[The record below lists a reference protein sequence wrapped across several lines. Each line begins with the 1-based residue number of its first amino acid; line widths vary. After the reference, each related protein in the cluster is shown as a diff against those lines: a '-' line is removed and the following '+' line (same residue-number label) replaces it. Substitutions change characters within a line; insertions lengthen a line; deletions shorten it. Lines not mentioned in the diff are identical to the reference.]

1 MVRLSLMTMSMF
13 IPVIIKI
20 KMEQDMEDA
29 LELYGEMMD
38 LAADAGFEAVDVTS
52 MELDMI
58 GKETVKEYLEARGLK
73 VGSLIYFNQFA
84 SADEEKSREVVEGG
98 RNAVEQALYL
108 GTKVLMLVPQAQ
120 EGIEKLSA
128 EEIHRALIR
137 NLTPVT
143 AYAVEKGIHSV
154 IEDTPDLRLH
164 LCKAED
170 LAKVVDA
177 VPGQEVVYDSGN
189 MVLADE
195 DPVKYYDK
203 FAEKT
208 AHIHLKDMMEAPAE
222 MARFAD
228 TAADGRKMTGA
239 PSGTGML
246 AEAFPTLM
254 ERIRDNGY
262 DGYLTVEFAKD
273 EELGYLESLKRAREY
288 FDGII
293 SDSEISV
300 RPFFDSLEMMEDRE
314 NGHCYGIYMRE
325 ALQAFAA
332 NGTKQMAGDVY
343 ETFLDCYKRM
353 LCGNDNF
360 VDLLD
365 ILRGYEENAALL
377 IDKQRD
383 HYVHSVNVFL
393 LGIRIYQ
400 SSEAFR
406 EAAAQFLKR
415 QGPLS
420 FPDAQEEFFFRW
432 GMAALFH
439 DIGYPVEIT
448 NSQLR
453 KFIGTVLADE
463 KRDAGP
469 YIGYH
474 EQDCLTELPCK
485 DQNLNF
491 TVMLSRHIADTLD
504 VREDLLEN
512 TLAGFV
518 ADMQSSGHVDHG
530 YYSALAL
537 LQHYGFMADG
547 NAASAKIYRE
557 AILDAA
563 SAILLHNYYKHVL
576 QKPPF
581 DLPPLSAKRHPLG
594 YLLILCDELQEW
606 NRQAYGI
613 EDKKKVHAED
623 CKIRL
628 DGEQMT
634 IHYVTC
640 GGVLAEDFCAK
651 KERTLHQLLVLE
663 DIFPGG
669 VTVSATTRS
678 ELLLSD
684 IRSDAGKLPRPFLE
698 NVEKL
703 SRRIHERYN
712 EAQRAAHPDQELSY
726 PNWESLSDDLKYS
739 NIRQA
744 RAYFGYLQAAG
755 MYAAPEGDANREV
768 HEFPAALTEALA
780 RQEHESWMAERSDNG
795 WKYGPEKDVKKKI
808 SPYLVP
814 YEELPEDVRQ
824 MDRDAIG
831 NILPLFH
838 EIGLRVYRVR

>member
-1 MVRLSLMTMSMF
+1 MLRLSLMTMSMF

-29 LELYGEMMD
+29 LELYGEMLD

-73 VGSLIYFNQFA
+73 VSSLIYSNQFA
-84 SADEEKSREVVEGG
+84 STDEEKCREIVEGG
-98 RNAVEQALYL
+98 KNAVEQAIYL
-108 GTKVLMLVPQAQ
+108 ETKVLMLVPQVH
-120 EGIEKLSA
+120 EGIEQFSA
-128 EEIHRALIR
+128 EEVQRALIG

-164 LCKAED
+164 LCRAED
-170 LAKVVDA
+170 LARVVDA
-177 VPGQEVVYDSGN
+177 IPGQEVVYDSGN
-189 MVLADE
+189 MVLVDE
-195 DPVKYYDK
+195 DPIKYYER
-203 FAEKT
+203 FAQKT
-208 AHIHLKDMMEAPAE
+208 AHIHLKDMMEVPE
-222 MARFAD
+222 TARFAD

-246 AEAFPTLM
+246 AEVFPTLM
-254 ERIRDNGY
+254 KRVRENGY

-273 EELGYLESLKRAREY
+273 EELGYPESLKRAKTY

-300 RPFFDSLEMMEDRE
+300 RPFFDSLEMREDRE

-332 NGTKQMAGDVY
+332 KGTKQTAGEVY
-343 ETFLDCYKRM
+343 ETFLDCYKHT
-353 LCGNDNF
+353 LSGDDNF

-400 SSEAFR
+400 NSENFR
-406 EAAAQFLKR
+406 KATAQFLGQK
-415 QGPLS
+415 GELS
-420 FPDAQEEFFFRW
+420 FSGVQEEFFFRW

-448 NSQLR
+448 NNQLR
-453 KFIGTVLADE
+453 KFIRTVLADE
-463 KRDAGP
+463 KRDAEP

-474 EQDCLTELPCK
+474 KEDCLTELPCR
-485 DQNLNF
+485 DQKLNF
-491 TVMLSRHIADTLD
+491 TAMLSRHIADTLD

-518 ADMQSSGHVDHG
+518 ADMQSNGHVDHG

-537 LQHYGFMADG
+537 LQHYGFMAEGDD
-547 NAASAKIYRE
+547 ASAKIYRE
-557 AILDAA
+557 AVLDAA

-581 DLPPLSAKRHPLG
+581 ALPPLSAERHPIG

-613 EDKKKVHAED
+613 EDKKKVHAAD
-623 CKIRL
+623 CKIRMDAGCL
-628 DGEQMT
+628 KV
-634 IHYVTC
+634 HYVTY

-651 KERTLHQLLVLE
+651 KERTLRQLLVL
-663 DIFPGG
+663 DNIFPGG

-678 ELLLSD
+678 DILLSD
-684 IRSDAGKLPRPFLE
+684 IRSDREKLPRPFLE

-712 EAQRAAHPDQELSY
+712 EAQRASHPDRELQY
-726 PNWESLSDDLKYS
+726 PDWESLSDDLKYS

-755 MYAAPEGDANREV
+755 MYAAPEGDAGQEV
-768 HEFPAALTEALA
+768 LEFPPELTEALA
-780 RQEHESWMAERSDNG
+780 RKEHESWIAERTDNG
-795 WKYGPEKDVKKKI
+795 WKYGAEKDVQKKL
-808 SPYLVP
+808 SPYLIP
-814 YEELPEDVRQ
+814 YDELPEDVRQ
-824 MDRDAIG
+824 MDRDAID

-838 EIGLRVYRVR
+838 EIGLRVYRMR